1 MLTIHPYL
9 NFDGNCKEAFD
20 FYATLFGGQ
29 LECRRSA
36 SRRWPIKRQPE
47 AKDRVMHA
55 RLTADNLLLMGS
67 DALPNQ
73 YQKPQGFMITIDV
86 DDAPTAEGVF
96 NKLTDGGSVVMPI
109 QETFWAERFGMC
121 VDRFGI
127 PWMVNSMKP
136 VAATR

>member
-9 NFDGNCKEAFD
+9 NFDGNCKDAFN

-29 LECRRSA
+29 LDVQTFGESPMA
-36 SRRWPIKRQPE
+36 DQAPDG

-55 RLTADNLLLMGS
+55 RLTADNMLLMGS

-86 DDAPTAEGVF
+86 DDAPTAERVF
-96 NKLTDGGSVVMPI
+96 SKLTDGGAVVMPI
-109 QETFWAERFGMC
+109 QETFWAERFGMG